1 LFALSRP
8 AILFHVDP
16 EVIAA
21 GHRTWSIAE
30 VIAPVLS
37 PWYTL
42 RPPPQKFLQIFLPTR
57 FRLCFTRLANKTP
70 SLMPSFTQTVLCAAA
85 NRRRITSNH
94 IAWYNGRCVT
104 GEEIAILADGRVAP
118 ECESGSC
125 ESCDDRILS
134 DDLVSVTTPRRFG
147 GGSRRPTA
155 MWCGSCVRS
164 NWFECSDCRE
174 TFHQDLSCG
183 NNTAEECVC
192 EGCAESY
199 FSCESCNS
207 TCRNDNY
214 GEDGNCQDCS
224 DCSSSA
230 IIKPYSFKDY
240 ALPIGKGPLFFGIE
254 LEVEAGDNRDSASQD
269 IAAKMEDFAVLKEDG
284 SIRSGFE
291 IVTRPASLVEQR
303 RGWKGF
309 FSGIPAGLLSYK
321 TETCG
326 LHVHC
331 SRSALTTLQIAKTV
345 CFVNS
350 PDNRD
355 FVERI
360 AGRKACDW
368 AKYHGKKLATAGKQT
383 GQRYEA
389 VNLENAKTIEF
400 RIFKGTLKESSFWRC
415 IEFCDALISFA
426 APASRTMA
434 ESLDWKA
441 FARFVREGRK
451 QWPNLHAFVDQRI
464 LGNVPNQR
472 AIIKVS

>member
-1 LFALSRP
+1 MPIFNTQ
-8 AILFHVDP
+8 AI
-16 EVIAA
+16 
-21 GHRTWSIAE
+21 
-30 VIAPVLS
+30 
-37 PWYTL
+37 
-42 RPPPQKFLQIFLPTR
+42 
-57 FRLCFTRLANKTP
+57 
-70 SLMPSFTQTVLCAAA
+70 LCAAA
-85 NRRRITSNH
+85 NRLRINFAH
-94 IAWYNGRCVT
+94 IDWHNARCSA
-104 GEEIAILADGRVAP
+104 GQELAILSDGRIAL
-118 ECESGSC
+118 EDESGSC
-125 ESCDDRILS
+125 GECEDRILS
-134 DDLVSVTTPRRFG
+134 DDLVSVTTPRR
-147 GGSRRPTA
+147 SSS
-155 MWCGSCVRS
+155 MWCGFCVRS
-164 NWFECSDCRE
+164 SGFECSDCRE

-207 TCRNDNY
+207 TCHHDNY

-224 DCSSSA
+224 AASA

-240 ALPIGKGPLFFGIE
+240 ARPIGKGPLFFGIE
-254 LEVEAGDNRDSASQD
+254 LEVEAGDNRDSSAED
-269 IAAKMEDFAVLKEDG
+269 ISAKLEDFAVLKEDG
-284 SIRSGFE
+284 SIKSGFE
-291 IVTRPASLVEQR
+291 IVTRPASLDEQR

-309 FSGIPAGLLSYK
+309 FSDLPDGLLSYK

-326 LHVHC
+326 LHVHA
-331 SRSALTTLQIAKTV
+331 SRSALSTLQIAKIV

-368 AKYHGKKLATAGKQT
+368 AKYHGKKLATAGKRT

-415 IEFCDALISFA
+415 IEFCDALISFS

-451 QWPNLHAFVDQRI
+451 QWPNLHVFVDQRI
-464 LGNVPNQR
+464 LGNIPNQR